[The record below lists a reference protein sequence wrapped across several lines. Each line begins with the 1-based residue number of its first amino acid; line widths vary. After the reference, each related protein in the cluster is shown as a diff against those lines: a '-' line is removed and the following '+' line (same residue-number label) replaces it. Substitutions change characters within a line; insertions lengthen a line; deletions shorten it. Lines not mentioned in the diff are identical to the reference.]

1 MKTESA
7 KPRANPGRTGRV
19 TAGCADFAAGR
30 QARKL
35 SWSIRGLLLVLVLQA
50 QGPPLAAAETTA
62 YSPIPA
68 VDCVINPYRVV
79 DIASPVA
86 GVIENIFVERSQQ
99 VAAGQVL
106 AQLEASVERA
116 NVELARYRAGIQS
129 EIGLGEVNISFD
141 KQRKKRADSLLQE
154 QNISL
159 DNADQIEREVQLS
172 KWKLKQARELA
183 DIRRLEL
190 RRAEE
195 QLRQKSIPA
204 PFDGFV
210 LDTFK
215 YRGEYVEDQAILRL
229 AQLDPLVIEAIVP
242 MENFGMIQPGMQ
254 AEVLAEVLL
263 KDRLKGEVIAVDRI
277 GDTASNTFGVK
288 LRMPNPENRIP
299 AGLKCVVKF
308 LEMASEPPAPQ
319 AAAQASAENPD
330 NRIDRNTEAGI
341 RHASLTLEDAEAVS
355 EDALPASPVD
365 TAVNGSEVK
374 LAGKMQDEPHGLD
387 DTENTPATASAE
399 QVQAAVQDRAPSSY
413 MVLIEQPPT
422 RDGTRNLVERLR
434 SAGVR
439 DFLVFNSGANDG
451 FVSLGVFS
459 TRANAA
465 KHQQA
470 LVQLGFTAFTVER
483 FD

>member
-1 MKTESA
+1 MNTELT
-7 KPRANPGRTGRV
+7 KHRANLDHPGPV
-19 TAGCADFAAGR
+19 AACFAEFSRAR
-30 QARKL
+30 QAYRL
-35 SWSIRGLLLVLVLQA
+35 SSVIRISLLVLGLYAVSLPQ
-50 QGPPLAAAETTA
+50 AAAESTS

-79 DIASPVA
+79 DIASPVP
-86 GVIENIFVERSQQ
+86 GVIENIYVERSQQ

-106 AQLEASVERA
+106 ARLEASVERA

-141 KQRKKRADSLLQE
+141 RQRRKRAESLLQE

-190 RRAEE
+190 RKAEE

-254 AEVLAEVLL
+254 AEILAEVLL
-263 KDRLKGEVIAVDRI
+263 KDRLEGEVIAVDRI

-288 LRMPNPENRIP
+288 LRMPNPDNRIP

-308 LEMASEPPAPQ
+308 LEMANDPPAAK
-319 AAAQASAENPD
+319 AAAQKTDED
-330 NRIDRNTEAGI
+330 TENRIDRATEPAI
-341 RHASLTLEDAEAVS
+341 QQASLSIVADTAPAPE
-355 EDALPASPVD
+355 PQASPGD
-365 TAVNGSEVK
+365 TAVNGSAVTI
-374 LAGKMQDEPHGLD
+374 AGKMLGESQNHADAAS
-387 DTENTPATASAE
+387 TRATASAD
-399 QVQAAVQDRAPSSY
+399 QVQAAVSGRTPSSY
-413 MVLIEQPPT
+413 MVLIEQPPST
-422 RDGTRNLVERLR
+422 DGTQNLVERLR
-434 SAGVR
+434 NAGVD
-439 DFLVFNSGANDG
+439 DFLVFNSGANKG

-470 LVQLGFTAFTVER
+470 LGQLGFTAFTVER